1 MELIPLVAE
10 ATMEGGKPVI
20 TLIDYGKVYD
30 QAVPTTTMNTNIGV
44 RVQVA
49 WPGYTFQQIAVAS
62 RSPIFRDLVSRALGD
77 AVARFFER
85 HDNFK
90 GYRSERELRRIH

>member
-10 ATMEGGKPVI
+10 ATMEGGRPVI
-20 TLIDYGKVYD
+20 TLIDYGRTYD
-30 QAVPTTTMNTNIGV
+30 KPVPTTTMNTNIGV
-44 RVQVA
+44 RVTIC
-49 WPGYTFQQIAVAS
+49 WPGYTFTQIAIAS
-62 RSPIFRDLVSRALGD
+62 RSSVFRDLVSRALGD

-85 HDNFK
+85 HDDFK